1 MSLAPN
7 AGRSLNPRQT
17 YGVAQSLTGSSIP
30 KQHCNKIFP
39 GEDAKHPERP
49 ALGWPPPG
57 AEAWPPEA
65 KAAKPPRLKTF
76 RLRRP
81 PLSPAEATRSPTW
94 TLGCFASFF
103 FSLTCLSGID
113 PLGFGVSN
121 LVARF
126 FPTSISS
133 LVIPC
138 WVLDL
143 LLPRAN
149 IGRGDTGWL
158 LIFPHIIPPAPLTS

>member
-1 MSLAPN
+1 MTRAP
-7 AGRSLNPRQT
+7 
-17 YGVAQSLTGSSIP
+17 SSGE
-30 KQHCNKIFP
+30 KQQCNKIFP

-81 PLSPAEATRSPTW
+81 PLPPAEATRSPTW

-103 FSLTCLSGID
+103 LFKEFPS
-113 PLGFGVSN
+113 PEYFLGK
-121 LVARF
+121 A
-126 FPTSISS
+126 PTPS
-133 LVIPC
+133 
-138 WVLDL
+138 
-143 LLPRAN
+143 
-149 IGRGDTGWL
+149 
-158 LIFPHIIPPAPLTS
+158 